1 LIAVEKLNVNGMVK
15 NHCLAKSIS
24 DAAWSQFRSVLT
36 QKAESA
42 VRRIVE
48 VNPAYTSQTCSRCG
62 NVAKKTLKERWHF
75 CPICSL
81 SLDRDTNAAFNIL
94 KTAVGTHSV
103 VAIAA

>member
-1 LIAVEKLNVNGMVK
+1 MVQ

-24 DAAWSQFRSVLT
+24 DASWSQFRAVLSN
-36 QKAESA
+36 KAESA
-42 VRRIVE
+42 GHQLVE

-62 NVAKKTLKERWHF
+62 NVAKKPLKERWHY

-94 KTAVGTHSV
+94 RAAAGTHGV